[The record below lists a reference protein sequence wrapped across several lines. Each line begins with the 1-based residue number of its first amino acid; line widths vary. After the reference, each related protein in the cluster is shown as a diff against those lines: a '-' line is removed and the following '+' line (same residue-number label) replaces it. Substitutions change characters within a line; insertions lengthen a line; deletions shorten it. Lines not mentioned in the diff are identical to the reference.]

1 MDKGLKQRDLLYVS
15 NANETVNVYRY
26 WQRTLAGVLTDFK
39 QPMGACADSA
49 GDVYCRETGNSVGC
63 GTVFSLKPNG
73 TETVLHSFG
82 KSGRWYCPRR
92 RPNRRRRQALRHDS
106 RRRVQQPRNGIR
118 YKSVG

>member
-82 KSGRWYCPRR
+82 KAGDGIAPAAGLIDVGGRLYGTTLGGGS
-92 RPNRRRRQALRHDS
+92 NNLGTVFAINL
-106 RRRVQQPRNGIR
+106 
-118 YKSVG
+118 